1 LNNES
6 IIIDSETLPVYRFV
20 QDNANLSGV
29 ELGFTLHPA
38 ELIHFENS
46 FSYTKGVNRATS
58 KALPFIPAAVLRNE
72 IRLEPQ
78 FKNGLKGT
86 YFSLALDNVFNQK
99 RIDVFETATEGYTL
113 VNLAMGTT
121 FKLKNQP
128 LRLNI
133 SANNLFD
140 KAYYDHLSRFKPGR
154 LDEGDAT
161 AGYYNQGRNISVG
174 LYLPFVFK

>member
-1 LNNES
+1 
-6 IIIDSETLPVYRFV
+6 
-20 QDNANLSGV
+20 
-29 ELGFTLHPA
+29 PA

-46 FSYTKGVNRATS
+46 FSYTRGVNRATD

-72 IRLEPQ
+72 VRLEPE
-78 FKNGLKGT
+78 FKGGLKST
-86 YFSLALDNVFNQK
+86 YFSIAFDNVFKQN
-99 RIDVFETATEGYTL
+99 RVDNFETPTGAYSL

-121 FKLKNQP
+121 FMLNKQP
-128 LRLNI
+128 LRINV
-133 SANNLFD
+133 SANNLFN

-154 LDEGDAT
+154 LDEADPT